1 MIVFYIYLATHIL
14 SILTYSF
21 MLIDGKR
28 KLRFSPKEE
37 FGKIFLIG
45 LIPLVSYAVLAIV
58 YVIYKQKEVNP
69 VYKEAEKAANTL
81 FICEE
86 CNLSSR
92 KHQQISSYYNGE
104 NDNFYSPSNTTDEYD
119 FYYSEEK
126 KPEYLTFYEEVSNCP
141 HCKKHTKMKV
151 APEEFQGTQISFA
164 PKISIIQA
172 FELFEKFSEV
182 DKLELKREFLAKNDD
197 SFNFAMEQEE
207 LFNKVQQESFQ
218 KDFAKF
224 KSI

>member
-92 KHQQISSYYNGE
+92 KHQQISSYYNG
-104 NDNFYSPSNTTDEYD
+104 
-119 FYYSEEK
+119 
-126 KPEYLTFYEEVSNCP
+126 
-141 HCKKHTKMKV
+141 
-151 APEEFQGTQISFA
+151 
-164 PKISIIQA
+164 
-172 FELFEKFSEV
+172 
-182 DKLELKREFLAKNDD
+182 
-197 SFNFAMEQEE
+197 
-207 LFNKVQQESFQ
+207 
-218 KDFAKF
+218 
-224 KSI
+224 